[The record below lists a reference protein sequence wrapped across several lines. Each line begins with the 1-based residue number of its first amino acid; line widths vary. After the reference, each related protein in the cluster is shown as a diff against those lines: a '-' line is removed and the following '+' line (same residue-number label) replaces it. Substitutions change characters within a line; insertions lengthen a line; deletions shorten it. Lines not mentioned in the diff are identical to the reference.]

1 MKAKFGVMVGR
12 LNPIHNGHVNIINH
26 MLATM
31 GPDNCL
37 VLLGSCNNNPSL
49 HNIFNYQQRK
59 AMVQMIF
66 PDVNLIGMPD
76 FPGNNVAWFSYLS
89 DLIKLRLGNNCP
101 VDLTFFGGSF
111 TDVFYAVDA
120 GYKTDIFNR
129 YTDQKISSSEVKD
142 RLILGKSISDL
153 VPSEVEEFVIQNFNE
168 FWKNKYK
175 H

>member
-1 MKAKFGVMVGR
+1 MIKFGIMVGR

-26 MLATM
+26 MLETM
-31 GPDNCL
+31 GPNNCL
-37 VLLGSCNNNPSL
+37 VLLGSCNNPPSL

-59 AMVQMIF
+59 SMLQMIF
-66 PDVNLIGMPD
+66 PDVNVIGMPD

-89 DLIKLRLGNNCP
+89 DLLKLHLGSQ
-101 VDLTFFGGSF
+101 VSIDLTFFGGSF
-111 TDVFYAVDA
+111 ADVFYAVDA

-129 YTDQKISSSEVKD
+129 YSSKKYSSSEVKD
-142 RLILGKSISDL
+142 RLILGKPIDDL
-153 VPSEVEEFVIQNFNE
+153 VPTEVEMFIVQNFQE